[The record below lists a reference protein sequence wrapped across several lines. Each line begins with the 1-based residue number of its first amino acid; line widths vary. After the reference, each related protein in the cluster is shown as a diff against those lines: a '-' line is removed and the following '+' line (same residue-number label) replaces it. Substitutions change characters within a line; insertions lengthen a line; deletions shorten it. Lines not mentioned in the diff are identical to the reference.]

1 MLPVVSV
8 QNVSMMFRLSRNR
21 EYRVK
26 EYLLNVLRGRL
37 AYEEFW
43 ALRDVSFQLE
53 RGESLGLIGANG
65 SGKSTLLKLI
75 AGIMRP
81 TEGKVQVRGSIA
93 PLIEINGGFDRTLSA
108 RENIYL
114 TGAMHGHTRA

>member
-43 ALRDVSFQLE
+43 ALRSVSFDIQKGEVVGPARCFLPAGAGGIPGTY
-53 RGESLGLIGANG
+53 RGQ
-65 SGKSTLLKLI
+65 
-75 AGIMRP
+75 RV
-81 TEGKVQVRGSIA
+81 GKVHPAKAHCGHHAPHRG
-93 PLIEINGGFDRTLSA
+93 TSA
-108 RENIYL
+108 
-114 TGAMHGHTRA
+114 GAGLHCAVN